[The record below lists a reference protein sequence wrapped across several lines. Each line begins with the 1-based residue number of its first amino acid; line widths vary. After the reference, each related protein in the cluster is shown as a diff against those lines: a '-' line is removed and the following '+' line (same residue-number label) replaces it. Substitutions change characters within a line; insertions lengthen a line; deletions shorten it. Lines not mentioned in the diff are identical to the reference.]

1 MLYAAVLVALG
12 ETAVASLPHA
22 YGLAKRTVRNMREN
36 IAIAVGTV
44 ALLLSSLVLTSWLTM
59 AVGMFVHEASV
70 LAVILNGMR
79 LLRYRVK

>member
-1 MLYAAVLVALG
+1 
-12 ETAVASLPHA
+12 
-22 YGLAKRTVRNMREN
+22 
-36 IAIAVGTV
+36 
-44 ALLLSSLVLTSWLTM
+44 VLTSWLTM